1 MIILKLLSL
10 FFISVLFAGLFF
22 VFTVV
27 HNIRTLLNLRKR
39 TSTNSHSSSQQ
50 STYSGNQQSSYA
62 GSQQS
67 SYTGS
72 QQSSYSTNS
81 HRGGETVY
89 NTSSQRKRKII
100 PQDEGEYVDFEEIK

>member
-39 TSTNSHSSSQQ
+39 TSTSSHSSSQQ
-50 STYSGNQQSSYA
+50 STYS

>member
-10 FFISVLFAGLFF
+10 FFIAILFAGLFF
-22 VFTVV
+22 VFSVV

-39 TSTNSHSSSQQ
+39 TSPNNHSSSQQ
-50 STYSGNQQSSYA
+50 SQQSTYA
-62 GSQQS
+62 GSE
-67 SYTGS
+67 
-72 QQSSYSTNS
+72 QSSYSSS

-100 PQDEGEYVDFEEIK
+100 PHDEGEYVDFEEIK

>member
-10 FFISVLFAGLFF
+10 FFIAVLFAGLFF

-67 SYTGS
+67 SY
-72 QQSSYSTNS
+72 STNS

>member
-10 FFISVLFAGLFF
+10 FFIAVLFAGLFF

-39 TSTNSHSSSQQ
+39 TSTSSHSSSQQ
-50 STYSGNQQSSYA
+50 STYS

>member
-1 MIILKLLSL
+1 MIILKLISL
-10 FFISVLFAGLFF
+10 IFIAVLFAGMFF
-22 VFTVV
+22 VFSVI

-39 TSTNSHSSSQQ
+39 TSPGNHTSSQQ
-50 STYSGNQQSSYA
+50 SQQSSYA

-67 SYTGS
+67 SYSG
-72 QQSSYSTNS
+72 S

-100 PQDEGEYVDFEEIK
+100 PHDEGEYVDFEEIK

>member
-1 MIILKLLSL
+1 MIILKLISL
-10 FFISVLFAGLFF
+10 IFIAVLFAGMFF
-22 VFTVV
+22 VFSVI

-39 TSTNSHSSSQQ
+39 TSPGNHTSSQQ
-50 STYSGNQQSSYA
+50 
-62 GSQQS
+62 SQQS

-72 QQSSYSTNS
+72 QQSSYSGS

-100 PQDEGEYVDFEEIK
+100 PHDEGEYVDFEEIK

>member
-1 MIILKLLSL
+1 MIILKLISL
-10 FFISVLFAGLFF
+10 IFIAVLFAGLFF
-22 VFTVV
+22 VFSVV

-39 TSTNSHSSSQQ
+39 TSPGNHTSSQQ
-50 STYSGNQQSSYA
+50 SQQSSYA

-67 SYTGS
+67 SYSG
-72 QQSSYSTNS
+72 S

-100 PQDEGEYVDFEEIK
+100 PHDEGEYVDFEEIK